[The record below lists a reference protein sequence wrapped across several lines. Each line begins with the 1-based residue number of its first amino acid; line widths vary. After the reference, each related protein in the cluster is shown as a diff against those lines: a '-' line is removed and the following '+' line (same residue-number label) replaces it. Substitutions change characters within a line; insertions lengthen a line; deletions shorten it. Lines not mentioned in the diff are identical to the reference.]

1 MVIIVASVAVAMSN
15 VRGPNGND
23 GVSEE
28 SRATVETL
36 AAAVWREAASWPAV
50 ERTALFGCPSFRANG
65 TLFAVV
71 SEQGLSLTSLSAE
84 SRAAVAKRHRVLP
97 FEANG
102 RIVGSWATVDIE
114 PSRITELSDALRAS
128 YETACGRKREQ

>member
-1 MVIIVASVAVAMSN
+1 MSKS
-15 VRGPNGND
+15 RGANESAGTSR
-23 GVSEE
+23 G
-28 SRATVETL
+28 SRAAVETL

-71 SEQGLSLTSLSAE
+71 SEQGLSLTSLPAE
-84 SRAAVAKRHRVLP
+84 ARTAVAERHRVLP

-102 RIVGSWATVDIE
+102 RVVGSWVTVDIE
-114 PSRITELSDALRAS
+114 PNRIAELSDALRAS
-128 YETACGRKREQ
+128 YEAALGRKREQ

>member
-1 MVIIVASVAVAMSN
+1 MSKSK
-15 VRGPNGND
+15 RTTEGAGT
-23 GVSEE
+23 SEE
-28 SRATVETL
+28 SPAAVETL

-114 PSRITELSDALRAS
+114 PSRIAELSDALRAS